1 MASVNKVII
10 LGFLGNDPDVKQNS
24 NGDPIANIS
33 VATSEQ
39 WKNKQTGEKESKSEW
54 HRVVLFGHS
63 AKFCAS
69 YAKKGSQVYL
79 EGKLTT
85 RKWTDKQGVDKWT
98 TEIVVDA
105 FSGDFKILSS
115 DKKGEID
122 QHNTD
127 KGNGYAPKEKSINL
141 NDIDENGNF
150 DLNDDI
156 PF

>member
-10 LGFLGNDPDVKQNS
+10 LGHLGQDPDVKQNS

-98 TEIVVDA
+98 TEIIVDS

-115 DKKGEID
+115 DKKEDDGF
-122 QHNTD
+122 D
-127 KGNGYAPKEKSINL
+127 KALKAVDKNNAYQIETTP
-141 NDIDENGNF
+141 
-150 DLNDDI
+150 DLDAIEDDI
-156 PF
+156 IPF

>member
-1 MASVNKVII
+1 MASVNRVII
-10 LGFLGNDPDVKQNS
+10 LGHLGQDPDVKQNS
-24 NGDPIANIS
+24 NGDPIVNIS

-54 HRVVLFGHS
+54 HKIVLFGHS

-69 YAKKGSQVYL
+69 YAKKGAQVYL

-85 RKWTDKQGVDKWT
+85 RKWTDKQGVDKYT

-105 FSGDFKILSS
+105 FGGDFKILSS
-115 DKKGEID
+115 DKKEDGGFEKTAKMVD
-122 QHNTD
+122 KHNTD
-127 KGNGYAPKEKSINL
+127 KAYDCVKE
-141 NDIDENGNF
+141 EEE
-150 DLNDDI
+150 DDI